1 METVIGCAFVIVEHR
16 ELTLSFEG
24 ARISKRIRII
34 HDTQIHLAACVELQA
49 THELPTRKRIIG
61 IER

>member
-34 HDTQIHLAACVELQA
+34 HDTQIHLVACAEISKVTRIADTQKTAGVE
-49 THELPTRKRIIG
+49 R
-61 IER
+61 